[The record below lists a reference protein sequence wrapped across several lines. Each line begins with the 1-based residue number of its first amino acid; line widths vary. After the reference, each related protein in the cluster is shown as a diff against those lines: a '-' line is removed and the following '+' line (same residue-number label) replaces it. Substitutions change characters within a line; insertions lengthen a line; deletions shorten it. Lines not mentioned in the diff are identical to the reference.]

1 MSADAAQNPAFDLS
15 VIITCRNSMETL
27 PRCIG
32 AIQPLILQGELRVQ
46 CLVID
51 SDSSDGT
58 QEYLEE
64 ERNRWH
70 ITDYVSA
77 SFENRFAAA
86 NYGLNMAQGSVCL
99 FITPETE
106 LMVENTPACCAPI
119 IRREAASVFSTA
131 VQVNPENGHHRP
143 QTPDTE
149 HLFLRT
155 PCSTAAFFCSAHLLR
170 QLGGFDWQHYPA
182 LADLDLMHRVLA
194 TGCSSR
200 VAALSTC
207 RQYRKSEQENEILHV
222 DFLRFIAEHRE
233 EILLQCKAHPSYA
246 VRTVHEILRHAVR
259 CDWPVAGDILQA
271 LDALLRE
278 LSGVLR
284 PLILR
289 KIARRLRRRAL
300 IQALLIPFKGIR
312 RAGITRKLCRS
323 HFHVARL
330 LLSNAAD
337 CR

>member
-1 MSADAAQNPAFDLS
+1 MSADAAPNSVFDLS
-15 VIITCRNSMETL
+15 VIITCRNNMESL

-51 SDSSDGT
+51 SDSTDGT

-106 LMVENTPACCAPI
+106 LMVENTTACCAPI
-119 IRREAASVFSTA
+119 IRGETASVFSTA
-131 VQVNPENGHHRP
+131 VQVNPANGHHRP

-155 PCSTAAFFCSAHLLR
+155 PCNSAAFFCASHLLR
-170 QLGGFDWQHYPA
+170 QLGGFDWQRYPA
-182 LADLDLMHRVLA
+182 LADIDLMHRVLA
-194 TGCSSR
+194 SGCSSR
-200 VAALSTC
+200 VASLSTC
-207 RQYRKSEQENEILHV
+207 RQYLQTKEENEILHV
-222 DFLRFIAEHRE
+222 DFLRFIAAHRE
-233 EILLQCKAHPSYA
+233 EILQQCRAHPSYA

-259 CDWPVAGDILQA
+259 CDWPVAGDTLQA
-271 LDALLRE
+271 LDALLLE
-278 LSGVLR
+278 LSRVLR
-284 PLILR
+284 PLIRR

-330 LLSNAAD
+330 LSNSSA